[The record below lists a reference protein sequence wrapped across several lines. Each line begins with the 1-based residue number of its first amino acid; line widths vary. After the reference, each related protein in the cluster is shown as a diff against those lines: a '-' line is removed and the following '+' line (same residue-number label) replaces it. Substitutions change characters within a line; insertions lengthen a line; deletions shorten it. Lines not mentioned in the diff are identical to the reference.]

1 LSVYACCC
9 ITGNE
14 KVTSGKSKLITFF
27 QSTSEN
33 LKAKD
38 QLHYELEKMTQNDKP
53 KTVYWLDNT
62 LYLNITNQC
71 SNDCYFCLKRYKR
84 GVGGFNLKLSREPT
98 TEEITAEL
106 AEVLHLRS
114 WDGLVFC
121 GFGEPTERL
130 DVLLEVARWVR
141 KHYGRPLQAR
151 VDTNGHGY
159 VFNPNR
165 DVSAE
170 LRTAGV
176 DKVSVSLN
184 AGDRETY
191 VDICKPTFS
200 DAYQAVLDF
209 VRRAK
214 LVLDVEVTTVR
225 LPEVDLAKV
234 QVVADSL
241 GVKLKVREYIP
252 CFY

>member
-1 LSVYACCC
+1 
-9 ITGNE
+9 
-14 KVTSGKSKLITFF
+14 
-27 QSTSEN
+27 
-33 LKAKD
+33 
-38 QLHYELEKMTQNDKP
+38 MTDE
-53 KTVYWLDNT
+53 TARTAYWLDNT

-71 SNDCYFCLKRYKR
+71 SNNCYFCLKLYKR
-84 GVGGFNLKLSREPT
+84 GVGGFNLKLAEEPSVSQ
-98 TEEITAEL
+98 IIAEL
-106 AEVLHLRS
+106 KEVLHTRS

-121 GFGEPTERL
+121 GFGEPTKRL

-141 KHYGRPLQAR
+141 KHYGKPLQIR

-191 VDICKPTFS
+191 IDICKPTFS
-200 DAYQAVLDF
+200 DAYEAVLDF

-214 LVLDVEVTTVR
+214 LVLDVEVTAVW
-225 LPEVDLAKV
+225 LPEVDLAKA
-234 QVVADSL
+234 QAVADSL